1 MKKFLIIMLS
11 LLLAC
16 SAVFAVEGTDEG
28 PSAATSGTGSVNSDA
43 ADGSNQAT
51 ALVTLDLSGGAS
63 SANYWEIGFTN
74 ADVTSAKSPETNL
87 PSTTMILSENA
98 MTAEDDGEV
107 WVYWIIKGGQ
117 KVKISLAASG
127 ALAGSGSNA
136 IDWNVTWQ
144 DEEGTQQT
152 LGPESLLAESSD
164 VEVYTTAKNVHTRT
178 SSTGGDYGAVQL
190 DFITEDFSEA
200 VAEKYNAT
208 LTLTIEP
215 NETNLTG
222 E

>member
-16 SAVFAVEGTDEG
+16 SAVFAAEGTDESSS
-28 PSAATSGTGSVNSDA
+28 PSGSMSGSSVPTE
-43 ADGSNQAT
+43 GSNQAT

-136 IDWNVTWQ
+136 IDWNITW
-144 DEEGTQQT
+144 DDKEGTKQT
-152 LGPESLLAESSD
+152 LGPENLLSESPD
-164 VEVYTTAKNVHTRT
+164 VGVYTTAKNVHTRT
-178 SSTGGDYGAVQL
+178 SATGGDYGAVQL

-200 VAEKYNAT
+200 AAEKYNAT

-215 NETNLTG
+215 NETT
-222 E
+222 

>member
-16 SAVFAVEGTDEG
+16 SAVFAAEGTDDG
-28 PSAATSGTGSVNSDA
+28 ASAATGGTGSVNSGA
-43 ADGSNQAT
+43 EDGSKQAT
-51 ALVTLDLSGGAS
+51 TLVTLDLSGGENS
-63 SANYWEIGFTN
+63 TNYWEIGFTN

-136 IDWNVTWQ
+136 IDWNVTWK
-144 DEEGTQQT
+144 DKEGTQQT
-152 LGPESLLAESSD
+152 LGPENLLSESSD
-164 VEVYTTAKNVHTRT
+164 VGVYTTAKNVHTRT

-190 DFITEDFSEA
+190 EFITEDFTA
-200 VAEKYNAT
+200 AAAGKYEAT

-215 NETNLTG
+215 NGTT
-222 E
+222 